1 MIRLVEVSMKTTWVS
16 VLLLLLAAFVC
27 AAQQV
32 GSEKKDPV
40 DLEIRGVL
48 VEVGVFQ
55 PISDAEVLYWK
66 MPSAGPK
73 LFTPDRAL
81 GKAKTGPD
89 GSFGFAPAQL
99 GEYYVLATKD
109 GYVNANPAM
118 RGLSNSATVTISKE
132 GPVAEARLS
141 YARPSQ
147 ITGSLLEE
155 ESGRPLEKF
164 RVTIQQDYYT
174 RGRRFPIF
182 GGGLGLT
189 DDKGRFVVKVPP
201 GDYLVELLPGIT
213 SNAVRFLKEF
223 TTSDLTAVDLDFE
236 QSYWDGGHDQGQALP
251 ASVGSNAIM
260 DVGTL
265 KVRRVPFYRVH
276 VSHSAAGCSPNDD
289 AVMNI
294 SNIPPSGWNGSADIT
309 CGKDILIRGFAP
321 GAYRLDISL
330 RGPSF
335 PPKSRLRGATTF
347 QIVDKNLELFV
358 PLAPG
363 VDIEGKVIAAE
374 GAAKPS
380 FDKMKAYMRATIDVP
395 QADDGPVA
403 VDAKGAFRLVN
414 TNLTEQN
421 LFISGVPGGYYI
433 QEVRYNGSPVRGNL
447 AWLTFE
453 LDGSAPSHSLEIV
466 LDDKPAF
473 VTGTVTDRD
482 RPVSQ
487 PLVVLARW
495 PLPNVKAL
503 WPLTTATGDA
513 GGKYQFTGLAPGE
526 YRILAVS
533 STLKDKLEKPDVL
546 EPLLRTAKKIELG
559 PRATQ
564 NLTLELTELR

>member
-1 MIRLVEVSMKTTWVS
+1 MKVTA
-16 VLLLLLAAFVC
+16 LLLLLLSAFVC
-27 AAQQV
+27 TAQQ
-32 GSEKKDPV
+32 
-40 DLEIRGVL
+40 LEIRGVL
-48 VEVGVFQ
+48 VEAGVLE

-66 MPSAGPK
+66 MPSAGQPMR
-73 LFTPDRAL
+73 FTPDRAL

-109 GYVNANPAM
+109 GYVNANPSM
-118 RGLSNSATVTISKE
+118 RGLSNSATGTISKE

-141 YARPSQ
+141 VARPSQ
-147 ITGSLLEE
+147 ITGHLVDA
-155 ESGRPLEKF
+155 ESEKPLEKF

-174 RGRRFPIF
+174 RGRRFPMF

-213 SNAVRFLKEF
+213 SNAVRSLAEF
-223 TTSDLTAVDLDFE
+223 TTNDLSTVDTDFE

-251 ASVGSNAIM
+251 ASVGSNAIV

-276 VSHSAAGCSPNDD
+276 VSHSAAGCSPNDE

-335 PPKSRLRGATTF
+335 PTKSRLRGATTF
-347 QIVDKNLELFV
+347 QIVDKNLDLSV
-358 PLAPG
+358 ALIRG
-363 VDIEGKVIAAE
+363 VDIVGKVVAAE
-374 GAAKPS
+374 GAVKPS
-380 FDKMKAYMRATIDVP
+380 FDKMTAYVKATVEVP
-395 QADDGPVA
+395 MMDDGPA
-403 VDAKGAFRLVN
+403 LVDAKGLFRLEN
-414 TNLTEQN
+414 TNVTEQN
-421 LFISGVPGGYYI
+421 LFVSGVPGGYYI

-453 LDGSAPSHSLEIV
+453 LDGSAPSHTLEIV

-473 VTGTVTDRD
+473 VTGIVTDRD

-495 PLPNVKAL
+495 PLPNAKAL

-513 GGKYQFTGLAPGE
+513 GGKYHFTGVAPGE

-533 STLKDKLEKPDVL
+533 PTLKDKLQMPNVL

-564 NLTLELTELR
+564 NLALELTELR